1 MLQGWVILAVSV
13 LYLSIL
19 FAIAYYGDKRAE
31 QKRSLIANPYIYA
44 LSIAVYC
51 TSWTFYGSVGRAAS
65 SGVGF
70 LPIYLGPTLMFLLG
84 WFVLRKIIRISKAN
98 RITSIADFIASRYGK
113 STLLGGLVSVIAVI
127 GIMPYISLQLKA
139 ISTSFNVLLQ
149 YPDLIMPSDL
159 TSLPFFQDT
168 ALYVAL
174 AMAAFSILFGV
185 RHIDASEHHEG
196 LVAAIAFESVVKLV
210 AFLAVGIFVTFQ
222 LYDGFA
228 DIFARA
234 AARPEMARLF
244 TLDAA
249 GGYGSWFSLT
259 ALSMVAIICLPRQF
273 QVSVVENVDESHLKK
288 AVWLFPLYLFAIN
301 IFVLPIAFGGLLQ
314 FPDGQVDA
322 DTFVLSIPMAQH
334 HELLA
339 LFAFIGGLSAATG
352 MMIVATVAISTM
364 VCNNLVMPVL
374 LRVAWLHLADKGDL
388 TGLLL
393 GIRRGSILLVLLLG
407 YLYMRLIGESY
418 ALVSIGLVSFAAAA
432 QFAPAILIGIFWKGA
447 SRAGALAGLSAG
459 FLVWAYTLLLPSFAR
474 SGWLAQGFLNDGPW
488 GLSLLKPYTLFGLSG
503 LDHISHALFWSL
515 TVNLGLFIG
524 ISLFSRQTIV
534 ERGQGVLFVDVFKR
548 TTGGSQ
554 VWRGTA
560 SIRDLRELV
569 ARFLGANRSQAVFA
583 AYARHRGLAPGEDGS
598 GDVEWVRFAERQ
610 LAGVIGTASA
620 RVMVAT
626 VVEEGTPD
634 IDQVMEILDEASQV
648 IEYSRRLEEKSHQLE
663 TATQELRA
671 ANARLQELDKLKD
684 DFVSTVSHELRTPLT
699 SIRSFSEIL
708 HDNPSADE
716 AQKQEFLGIIIAES
730 ERLTRLIN
738 DILDLAKM
746 EAGKLDW
753 YMADID
759 TGAVIEQAVAATS
772 TLFSEDEAV
781 ELLVDLPERLRS
793 VRADR
798 DRLTQVIVNLMSNAA
813 KFCDPERGQVTIA
826 TAAEANHL
834 RVSVTDNGPG
844 IRPEYQSLIFEKFQQ
859 ASDDTLTDKPQGT
872 GLGLPI
878 CREIVEYFGGRIW
891 VESRPG
897 KGSTFSFTVP
907 YASGMAAPAQVAE

>member
-1 MLQGWVILAVSV
+1 MLQGWVILLVSV
-13 LYLSIL
+13 VYLSIL

-84 WFVLRKIIRISKAN
+84 WFVLRKIIRISKAH

-149 YPDLIMPSDL
+149 YPDLVMPSEL
-159 TSLPFFQDT
+159 THLPFFQDT
-168 ALYVAL
+168 ALYVAF

-196 LVAAIAFESVVKLV
+196 LVAAIAFESVVKLL

-222 LYDGFA
+222 FYDGFA
-228 DIFARA
+228 DIFAQA
-234 AARPEMARLF
+234 AAQPELARLF
-244 TLDAA
+244 TMDSA

-259 ALSMVAIICLPRQF
+259 ALSMLAIICLPRQF
-273 QVSVVENVDESHLKK
+273 QVTVVENVDESHLKK
-288 AVWLFPLYLFAIN
+288 AMWLFPLYLFVIN

-314 FPDGQVDA
+314 FPGGQVDA
-322 DTFVLSIPMAQH
+322 DTFVLTIPMAQRY
-334 HELLA
+334 ELLA

-388 TGLLL
+388 SGLLL
-393 GIRRGSILLVLLLG
+393 GIRRGSILFVLLLG

-418 ALVSIGLVSFAAAA
+418 ALVSIGLMSFAAAA

-447 SRAGALAGLSAG
+447 SRTGALVGLSAG
-459 FLVWAYTLLLPSFAR
+459 FLVWVYTLLLPSFVR
-474 SGWLAQGFLNDGPW
+474 SGWLAPSFLTDGPW
-488 GLSLLKPYTLFGLSG
+488 GISWLEPYALFGLTG
-503 LDHISHALFWSL
+503 LDHNSHALFWSL
-515 TVNLGLFIG
+515 AVNLCLFIG
-524 ISLFSRQTIV
+524 TSLFSRHTIL
-534 ERGQGVLFVDVFKR
+534 ERGQAVLFVDVFRR
-548 TTGGSQ
+548 TTGGSR

-560 SIRDLRELV
+560 SIRDLRDLV

-583 AYARHRGLAPGEDGS
+583 AYALHRGLTPGEDGPA
-598 GDVEWVRFAERQ
+598 DVEWVRFAERQ
-610 LAGVIGTASA
+610 LAGAIGTASA

-626 VVEEGTPD
+626 VVEEGAPD

-648 IEYSRRLEEKSHQLE
+648 IEYSRRLEEKSRQLE
-663 TATQELRA
+663 TATNELRA

-708 HDNPSADE
+708 HDNPKAEE
-716 AQKQEFLGIIIAES
+716 AQRKEFLGIIIAES

-738 DILDLAKM
+738 DMLDLAKM
-746 EAGKLDW
+746 EAGKLEW
-753 YMADID
+753 YISDID
-759 TGAVIEQAVAATS
+759 PGAVIEQAVAATGS
-772 TLFSEDEAV
+772 LFGEDRAV
-781 ELLVDLPERLRS
+781 ELQVDLPERLPA

-798 DRLTQVIVNLMSNAA
+798 DRLTQVLVNLMSNAV
-813 KFCDPERGQVTIA
+813 KFCEHPGGRVRIA
-826 TAAEANHL
+826 AAAEPHHL

-844 IRPEYQSLIFEKFQQ
+844 IRREHQDLIFEKFQQ
-859 ASDDTLTDKPQGT
+859 ASDTLTDKPRGT

-897 KGSTFSFTVP
+897 EGSTFSFTVP
-907 YASGMAAPAQVAE
+907 YAASVAAPAQVAE

>member
-19 FAIAYYGDKRAE
+19 FAIAYYGDKRAK
-31 QKRSLIANPYIYA
+31 QKRSLIANPYIYT

-65 SGVGF
+65 SGMGF

-98 RITSIADFIASRYGK
+98 RIASIADFIASRYGK

-159 TSLPFFQDT
+159 TNLPFFQDT

-174 AMAAFSILFGV
+174 AMAAFSILFGG

-228 DIFARA
+228 DIFAQA

-244 TLDAA
+244 TLDSA

-288 AVWLFPLYLFAIN
+288 AIWLFPLYLFAIN

-314 FPDGQVDA
+314 FPAGQVDA
-322 DTFVLSIPMAQH
+322 DTFVLTIPMAQR

-393 GIRRGSILLVLLLG
+393 SIRRGSILFVLLLG

-447 SRAGALAGLSAG
+447 NRAGALVGLSAG

-488 GLSLLKPYTLFGLSG
+488 GLSLLKPYALFGLSG

-515 TVNLGLFIG
+515 AVNISLFIG
-524 ISLFSRQTIV
+524 ISLFTRQTIV

-548 TTGGSQ
+548 TRAGSQ
-554 VWRGTA
+554 VGRGTA

-569 ARFLGANRSQAVFA
+569 ARFLGPKRSQAVFA
-583 AYARHRGLAPGEDGS
+583 AYARHRGLAPGDDGP

-610 LAGVIGTASA
+610 LAGAIGTASA

-626 VVEEGTPD
+626 VVDEGTPD

-663 TATQELRA
+663 SATEELQA

-708 HDNPSADE
+708 HDNPRAEES
-716 AQKQEFLGIIIAES
+716 QKKKFLGIIIAES

-759 TGAVIEQAVAATS
+759 TGGVIEQAVAATS
-772 TLFSEDEAV
+772 TLFSGDEAV
-781 ELLVDLPERLRS
+781 ELHVDLPERLPA

-798 DRLTQVIVNLMSNAA
+798 DRLTQVIVNLLSNAA
-813 KFCDPERGQVTIA
+813 KFCDRERGRVTVT
-826 TAAEANHL
+826 TAVEPQHL
-834 RVSVTDNGPG
+834 RVSVTDNGAG
-844 IRPEYQSLIFEKFQQ
+844 IRLEYQSLIFEKFQQ
-859 ASDDTLTDKPQGT
+859 ASDTLTDKPQGT

-878 CREIVEYFGGRIW
+878 CREIVDYFGGRIW

-907 YASGMAAPAQVAE
+907 FADSLAAPAQVAE